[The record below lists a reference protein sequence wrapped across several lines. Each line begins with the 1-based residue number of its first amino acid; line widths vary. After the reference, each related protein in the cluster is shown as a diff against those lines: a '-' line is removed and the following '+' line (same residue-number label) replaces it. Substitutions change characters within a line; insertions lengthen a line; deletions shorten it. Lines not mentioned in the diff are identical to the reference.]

1 MSVSVSSTL
10 FNIGQKITLR
20 VEIFVTDPNASPSDE
35 AVLTDPTT
43 LVFTLREP
51 DDTLTVRDFSE
62 SPGVIDNPSTGIYST
77 DFIVS
82 QSGLHYYRWESTG
95 TAHAAEDRS
104 FKVEKSPTLGS

>member
-1 MSVSVSSTL
+1 MSVSVSSTI

-43 LVFTLREP
+43 LVFTIREP
-51 DDTLTVRDFSE
+51 DNTLTTRSIAASGE
-62 SPGVIDNPSTGIYST
+62 IDNFATGIYST
-77 DFIVS
+77 DFIIS